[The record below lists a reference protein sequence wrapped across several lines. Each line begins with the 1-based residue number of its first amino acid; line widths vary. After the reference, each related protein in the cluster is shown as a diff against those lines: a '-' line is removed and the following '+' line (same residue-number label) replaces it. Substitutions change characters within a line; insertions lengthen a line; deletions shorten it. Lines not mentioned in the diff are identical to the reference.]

1 MTEELLKAESCFVL
15 RAEDRADMFAQVYK
29 KLLEQGLVAAG
40 FLDQVVD
47 REEDFPT
54 GLASCNLA
62 PVSFKSMVDPSREL
76 PVGFCFMLLDQKADG
91 QAELLARTM
100 TFLSQAEPADL
111 SRIFAQ
117 TDPAGLYSAL
127 REEGF

>member
-47 REEDFPT
+47 R
-54 GLASCNLA
+54 
-62 PVSFKSMVDPSREL
+62 
-76 PVGFCFMLLDQKADG
+76 
-91 QAELLARTM
+91 
-100 TFLSQAEPADL
+100 
-111 SRIFAQ
+111 
-117 TDPAGLYSAL
+117 
-127 REEGF
+127 

>member
-1 MTEELLKAESCFVL
+1 MTEELLKAESCFFL

-62 PVSFKSMVDPSREL
+62 PDL
-76 PVGFCFMLLDQKADG
+76 PNLAFPHTEGCFVKEQ
-91 QAELLARTM
+91 RVV
-100 TFLSQAEPADL
+100 P
-111 SRIFAQ
+111 
-117 TDPAGLYSAL
+117 
-127 REEGF
+127 